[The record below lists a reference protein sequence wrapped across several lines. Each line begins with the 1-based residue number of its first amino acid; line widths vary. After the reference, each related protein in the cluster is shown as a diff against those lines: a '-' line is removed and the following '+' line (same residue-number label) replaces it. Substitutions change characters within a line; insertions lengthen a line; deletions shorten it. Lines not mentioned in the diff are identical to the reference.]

1 MGLYVRRDATRMAK
15 DLKPSLV
22 MADGTGIVD
31 RDQETQEGW
40 RGVLKY
46 LKGCRIEKMVSLF
59 CQRSTVKLFSVCN
72 AEIDGARYSL

>member
-1 MGLYVRRDATRMAK
+1 MGLYVQRDATRMAK
-15 DLKPSLV
+15 DIKPSLV

-59 CQRSTVKLFSVCN
+59 CQRSSQAFL
-72 AEIDGARYSL
+72 SLQCRD